1 MELKSHVRDTVMVW
15 YGMVNVD
22 LYSAIITKVSNA
34 LDTLVSGEKPG
45 FQTWVITIAIPIAT
59 CDTVVKGHLLNY
71 PVNGNIK

>member
-1 MELKSHVRDTVMVW
+1 MFMVW

-45 FQTWVITIAIPIAT
+45 FQVFRFYRDSC
-59 CDTVVKGHLLNY
+59 CDIQSWARTEHLY
-71 PVNGNIK
+71 YSD